1 MLLPDR
7 QAMQNR
13 MFLLDTCCK
22 SIACGPTIRDELILT
37 KSLHSKCWVKIAA
50 VGLTL
55 FRMDDDFRIAHK
67 WNLKPCMRIVEHVHV
82 HVPTR
87 TRLSEHLHNWIF
99 AWPAF
104 HRAFTNALLLSDF
117 AHIIL
122 KIEGPSWA

>member
-1 MLLPDR
+1 
-7 QAMQNR
+7 MQNR
-13 MFLLDTCCK
+13 MFLLDTRCK

-37 KSLHSKCWVKIAA
+37 KSLHFKCWVKIAA

-67 WNLKPCMRIVEHVHV
+67 WNLEPCMRMCQPEQDWGNTCITGFLLDQ
-82 HVPTR
+82 P
-87 TRLSEHLHNWIF
+87 LHH
-99 AWPAF
+99 AF
-104 HRAFTNALLLSDF
+104 SNALLLSDF